1 MPQKSTEF
9 VMYIFMISGSQIRV
23 YLLEYNIYIR
33 VLYHHAKCQKYYGD
47 DFYKNSRAQLLPNSL
62 AAIPSTILISESS

>member
-47 DFYKNSRAQLLPNSL
+47 DFYKNTSAQLLPNSL
-62 AAIPSTILISESS
+62 AAASDKYS